1 MAAGDNSRF
10 GAKAARDD
18 GRANDRERAGRDD
31 GFEWRQQFAVEE
43 CDRFQSIAWSISD
56 LLFGPDE
63 LVTEH
68 RGSGSALLFLF
79 LGLPVWRRDLRA
91 ARGAGVC
98 ARSAACCKSGINRS
112 RANDGCLPPP
122 DADGSGVFRVSDQP
136 RRGGAYHLVRGV
148 LVRSGAEDLQPWC
161 SCLCRP
167 RRRRRLG
174 LALLC
179 GHRRCCGHSLGGDFV
194 GAAVSGHSSA
204 VGPSC
209 CTTGTGSRCPQVS
222 GFVQRPA
229 TSPTLFAQ
237 IMFQRTRMPEIPG
250 ARAGPYRCR
259 PGLRSLK
266 VARPRVVASIDE
278 LDRGDPVARDRVSG
292 VRG

>member
-1 MAAGDNSRF
+1 LTDSSGGRSSPSRSGIVSVDNMVNFGSPSWPGRAHNRAPRF
-10 GAKAARDD
+10 GQRP
-18 GRANDRERAGRDD
+18 
-31 GFEWRQQFAVEE
+31 
-43 CDRFQSIAWSISD
+43 SISV
-56 LLFGPDE
+56 LRA
-63 LVTEH
+63 T
-68 RGSGSALLFLF
+68 
-79 LGLPVWRRDLRA
+79 WRRGRLAVRRGWCLRPL
-91 ARGAGVC
+91 GGPY
-98 ARSAACCKSGINRS
+98 KSGINRS

-122 DADGSGVFRVSDQP
+122 DADESGAFRVSDQP

-179 GHRRCCGHSLGGDFV
+179 RHSRCCGHGLGGDFV
-194 GAAVSGHSSA
+194 GAAVSGHSSS
-204 VGPSC
+204 VEPSC
-209 CTTGTGSRCPQVS
+209 CTTGTGSRCPQIS

-237 IMFQRTRMPEIPG
+237 IMLQGTRMPEIPG
-250 ARAGPYRCR
+250 ARAGRYRCR
-259 PGLRSLK
+259 PGLRSLRL
-266 VARPRVVASIDE
+266 ARPQIVASIDE